1 MLTWTFP
8 DIPFIMR
15 IKPYLIIVLMI
26 AVISCQNENSRL
38 GDEYFEAG
46 KYEKAIE
53 AYNEFLKLNP
63 RHVKTIY
70 NRGRCYEEL
79 GKKDEALADFNT
91 VIDLDANNENALLSL
106 GQVFYRKGDFKSS
119 IFYGEKV
126 LERDPN
132 NAMAFYLIGRAYH
145 RQGMTRDAMRNYNS
159 AINLTP
165 NFGEAYLHR
174 GALKL
179 ILRQNKAACVDL
191 NKAAE
196 LNTEG
201 ADKAL
206 KKNCR

>member
-1 MLTWTFP
+1 MLERIFP
-8 DIPFIMR
+8 DTPFIMR
-15 IKPYLIIVLMI
+15 FKLYLIIILMVA
-26 AVISCQNENSRL
+26 AVSCQNENSLL

-53 AYNEFLKLNP
+53 AYNEYLKLEP

-70 NRGRCYEEL
+70 NRGRCYQEL
-79 GKKDEALADFNT
+79 GNQEAALKDFNK
-91 VIDLDANNENALLSL
+91 VIELDGNNENALLSL
-106 GQVFYRKGDFKSS
+106 GQILYGKDDFKST

-126 LERDPN
+126 LEKDPN
-132 NAMAFYLIGRAYH
+132 NSMAFYLIGRAYH
-145 RQGMTRDAMRNYNS
+145 RQGTTREAMRNYNA

-165 NFGEAYLHR
+165 NFGEAYLYR

-179 ILRQNKAACVDL
+179 LLKQKKAACIDL

-196 LNTEG
+196 LNAEG
-201 ADKAL
+201 AENAL